1 MRLDWVKL
9 VRGGGL
15 LAWAAFFDWLWL
27 SGRAGDYVGPRT
39 AWVVPFGGIVL
50 TVAAVLYLRG
60 AARRGGAPVR
70 PASAGELL
78 GLVALLAPLL
88 LVAAAPSSSL
98 GALAVDRKRSTG
110 DQVAA
115 VNRLKTTADLSLYD
129 IAGANASTEYARD
142 HDIRAGIRIDIDG
155 LVSGELEEGTFEF
168 SRFLAS
174 CCAADAMPFSI
185 RVQPPADAPE
195 LELSQWLQV
204 AGTLE
209 SIGGSLVV
217 LAERMEPI
225 DRPANP
231 YGL

>member
-60 AARRGGAPVR
+60 AVRRGGAPVR

-142 HDIRAGIRIDIDG
+142 HDIRAGIRVDIDG

-204 AGTLE
+204 AGTLQ

>member
-9 VRGGGL
+9 VRGGAL

-60 AARRGGAPVR
+60 AARRTGPPR

-78 GLVALLAPLL
+78 GLIALLAPLL
-88 LVAAAPSSSL
+88 LVAAAPASSL

-115 VNRLKTTADLSLYD
+115 VNRLKATADLSLYD

-142 HDIRAGIRIDIDG
+142 HDIRPGVRVDIDG
-155 LVSGELEEGTFEF
+155 LVSGKLENGTFEF

-185 RVQPPADAPE
+185 RVQPPADPPK

-204 AGTLE
+204 AGTLQ
-209 SIGGSLVV
+209 SIDGRLVV
-217 LAERMEPI
+217 VAERMNPI

>member
-1 MRLDWVKL
+1 MRIDWVRL
-9 VRGGGL
+9 VRGAAL

-50 TVAAVLYLRG
+50 TVAAALYLRG
-60 AARRGGAPVR
+60 AWRGAGARTP
-70 PASAGELL
+70 SAGDLL
-78 GLVALLAPLL
+78 GIVALLAPLL
-88 LVAAAPSSSL
+88 LVIAAPSSSL

-110 DQVAA
+110 DQAAA
-115 VNRLKTTADLSLYD
+115 VDRLDAGSRLTLYD

-142 HDIRAGIRIDIDG
+142 NDIRAGLRVDVDG
-155 LVSGELEEGTFEF
+155 LVSGEVTNGTFEL

-185 RVQPPADAPE
+185 RVQPPPGAPPF
-195 LELSQWLQV
+195 ELSQWLRV

-209 SIGGSLVV
+209 QVDGSLV
-217 LAERMEPI
+217 LIAERFEPI
-225 DRPANP
+225 ERPANP
-231 YGL
+231 YGV

>member
-1 MRLDWVKL
+1 V
-9 VRGGGL
+9 V
-15 LAWAAFFDWLWL
+15 

-60 AARRGGAPVR
+60 AVRRGGAPVR

-142 HDIRAGIRIDIDG
+142 HDIRAGIRVDIDG

-204 AGTLE
+204 AGTLQ

>member
-1 MRLDWVKL
+1 MRLDWPRI
-9 VRGGGL
+9 VRGTAL

-27 SGRAGDYVGPRT
+27 SGRSGDYVGPRT

-50 TVAAVLYLRG
+50 TVATLLYLRG
-60 AARRGGAPVR
+60 AVRGAGARAP
-70 PASAGELL
+70 SAGDLL

-88 LVAAAPSSSL
+88 LVVAAPSSSL

-115 VNRLKTTADLSLYD
+115 VNRLDAGAQLTLYD

-142 HDIRAGIRIDIDG
+142 HDIRTGLRVDVDG
-155 LVSGELEEGTFEF
+155 LVSGKVQNGTFEL

-185 RVQPPADAPE
+185 RVQPPADAPAYD
-195 LELSQWLQV
+195 LSQWLNV

-209 SIGGSLVV
+209 RVDGSLVLV
-217 LAERMEPI
+217 AERMEPI

-231 YGL
+231 YGV

>member
-1 MRLDWVKL
+1 MSLDWVRV
-9 VRGGGL
+9 VRGAALIG
-15 LAWAAFFDWLWL
+15 WAAFFDWLWL

-39 AWVVPFGGIVL
+39 SWVVPFGGIVL
-50 TVAAVLYLRG
+50 TIASVLYLRSV
-60 AARRGGAPVR
+60 RRAGGVSR

-115 VNRLKTTADLSLYD
+115 VNRLDNTAELSLYD

-142 HDIRAGIRIDIDG
+142 HDVGPGVRVDVDG
-155 LVSGELEEGTFEF
+155 LVSAPLENGSFEL

-185 RVQPPADAPE
+185 RVQPPGDAQE
-195 LELSQWLQV
+195 YELSQWLKV

-209 SIGGSLVV
+209 QIDGNLVLV
-217 LAERMEPI
+217 AERMEPI
-225 DRPANP
+225 DRPSNP

>member
-60 AARRGGAPVR
+60 AARRTGAPR

-78 GLVALLAPLL
+78 GLIALLAPLL
-88 LVAAAPSSSL
+88 LVAAAPASSL

-115 VNRLKTTADLSLYD
+115 VNRLKATADLSLYD

-142 HDIRAGIRIDIDG
+142 HDIRPGMRVDVDG
-155 LVSGELEEGTFEF
+155 LVSGPVENGSFEL

-185 RVQPPADAPE
+185 RVQPPGDAQE
-195 LELSQWLQV
+195 YELSQWLQV

-209 SIGGSLVV
+209 QINGSLVLV
-217 LAERMEPI
+217 AERMKPI

-231 YGL
+231 YGV

>member
-60 AARRGGAPVR
+60 AVRRGPAPR
-70 PASAGELL
+70 PASAGEVI

-88 LVAAAPSSSL
+88 LIAAAPSSSL

-142 HDIRAGIRIDIDG
+142 HDIRAGVRVDING
-155 LVSGELEEGTFEF
+155 LVSGELEEGTFEL

-185 RVQPPADAPE
+185 RVQPPADAPK

-204 AGTLE
+204 AGTLQ

>member
-1 MRLDWVKL
+1 MTLDWVRL
-9 VRGGGL
+9 VRGAAL

-60 AARRGGAPVR
+60 ARRG
-70 PASAGELL
+70 AGPRTPTAGDLL

-88 LVAAAPSSSL
+88 LVVAAPSSSL

-110 DQVAA
+110 DQIAA
-115 VNRLKTTADLSLYD
+115 VDRLDGGERLTLYD

-142 HDIRAGIRIDIDG
+142 HDIRAGVRVDIDG
-155 LVSGELEEGTFEF
+155 LVSGKVENGTFEF

-185 RVQPPADAPE
+185 RVQPPADAPAWD
-195 LELSQWLQV
+195 LSQWLRV
-204 AGTLE
+204 AGTLQRQNE
-209 SIGGSLVV
+209 SLV
-217 LAERMEPI
+217 LIAERIEPI

-231 YGL
+231 YGV

>member
-1 MRLDWVKL
+1 MRIDWVKL
-9 VRGGGL
+9 VRGSAL

-50 TVAAVLYLRG
+50 TVATLLYLRG
-60 AARRGGAPVR
+60 AVGRGSAPR
-70 PASAGELL
+70 PASAADVL

-115 VNRLKTTADLSLYD
+115 VNRLKTKADLSLYD

-142 HDIRAGIRIDIDG
+142 HGIRAGMRVDIDG
-155 LVSGELEEGTFEF
+155 LVSGEIEAGTFEF

-195 LELSQWLQV
+195 LELSQWLRV
-204 AGTLE
+204 AGTLQ
-209 SIGGSLVV
+209 SIDGNLVV
-217 LAERMEPI
+217 LAERMQPI

>member
-1 MRLDWVKL
+1 MSLDWVKL
-9 VRGGGL
+9 VRGAAL
-15 LAWAAFFDWLWL
+15 LAWAGFFDWLWL

-50 TVAAVLYLRG
+50 TVAAVLYLSG
-60 AARRGGAPVR
+60 AVRRGGASR
-70 PASAGELL
+70 PASAADVL
-78 GLVALLAPLL
+78 GLVALLTPLL

-115 VNRLKTTADLSLYD
+115 VNRLKTTADVSLYD

-142 HDIRAGIRIDIDG
+142 HDIRPGIRVDIDG
-155 LVSGELEEGTFEF
+155 LVSGEIEEGTFEF

-185 RVQPPADAPE
+185 RVQPRADAPKV
-195 LELSQWLQV
+195 ELSQWLQV

-209 SIGGSLVV
+209 SVDGNLVV
-217 LAERMEPI
+217 VAERMARIE
-225 DRPANP
+225 RPANP